1 MSALDNLATGS
12 LLVGGQTIKKISS
25 PAQAA
30 PGKPVVEANASRY
43 SASITVSNAGFGDL
57 YGPPK
62 LNTQVT
68 FSNPLL
74 TSSTSQLLANNL
86 AIPPLKQSPGLLFN
100 PLEPTLGP
108 TQRLAGGSLRLG
120 ELADLGED
128 YDQDI
133 RQYAQLAMPD
143 ENGRYQKMDLTGFTD
158 KKSEDLASIN
168 LQLKTRDG
176 DTINFSLTSYEGH
189 GIGDDERPASF
200 TGTRVAFEFV
210 GQLSKE
216 ELEQVQAFAQS
227 INQASANYFDTGGVD
242 FEALD
247 LASFSQFSAIEL
259 SFLTNGDGSGD
270 QHFKL
275 NYEDS
280 TQVRSIDVNQN
291 GDTSQISINKTSLG
305 ITMPGD
311 QQQQALEEYLT
322 LLTNSAKEA
331 HANQSAAT
339 LMLSVFSLGFDELL
353 ADQEVDQQ
361 SGSPEPITL
370 ASTTDNQAVKNG
382 LVGLPD
388 FDFSFDSKI
397 EHPNAAEQPNEYVG
411 FSLESSLK
419 TQMDDNKSNDTS
431 TITQTQKY
439 DLSAAYYQPLDH
451 LDDVD
456 FNNQNYKYIELDRSS
471 EKVTNLVTK
480 NNELILALSTEQG
493 ESNITTKE
501 YNEGKLVDVDTKHR
515 EHSEVN
521 DFTELAKQEVEQ
533 QTLKLLNAVMID
545 PYQQHQQGEVKDD
558 IKTLDGRALRG
569 QNEHL

>member
-1 MSALDNLATGS
+1 MDILNNLSIGS
-12 LLVGGQTIKKISS
+12 LLVGGQLINKDQKAVAT
-25 PAQAA
+25 QATN
-30 PGKPVVEANASRY
+30 PVVQTNDSRY
-43 SASITVSNAGFGDL
+43 SASITVDTTGLGDR
-57 YGPPK
+57 YAPPK

-74 TSSTSQLLANNL
+74 TSSTSQLLASNL
-86 AIPPLKQSPGLLFN
+86 AIAPLPQTPGLLFN
-100 PLEPTLGP
+100 ALEPSLDP

-128 YDQDI
+128 YEQDI

-143 ENGRYQKMDLTGFTD
+143 ENGRYQKLDLTGFTD

-200 TGTRVAFEFV
+200 TGTRVAFEFE

-227 INQASANYFDTGGVD
+227 INQASAHYFDSGGVD

-280 TQVRSIDVNQN
+280 LQVRSIDVNQN
-291 GDTSQISINKTSLG
+291 GDASQITINKTSLG
-305 ITMPGD
+305 MTMPGD
-311 QQQQALEEYLT
+311 QQEQALEEYLT

-331 HANQSAAT
+331 HANQSAAA

-353 ADQEVDQQ
+353 AGQEVDQQ
-361 SGSPEPITL
+361 SGPTKPITL
-370 ASTTDNQAVKNG
+370 AATTDNQAVKNG

-431 TITQTQKY
+431 AITQTQKF
-439 DLSAAYYQPLDH
+439 DLSAAYYQPLEH

-471 EKVTNLVTK
+471 EKITNLVTK

-493 ESNITTKE
+493 ESNKTTKE
-501 YNEGKLVDVDTKHR
+501 YSEGKLVDSDTKHR

-545 PYQQHQQGEVKDD
+545 PYQQHQQGKVKDD

-569 QNEHL
+569 QNEH

>member
-1 MSALDNLATGS
+1 
-12 LLVGGQTIKKISS
+12 
-25 PAQAA
+25 
-30 PGKPVVEANASRY
+30 
-43 SASITVSNAGFGDL
+43 
-57 YGPPK
+57 
-62 LNTQVT
+62 
-68 FSNPLL
+68 
-74 TSSTSQLLANNL
+74 
-86 AIPPLKQSPGLLFN
+86 
-100 PLEPTLGP
+100 
-108 TQRLAGGSLRLG
+108 
-120 ELADLGED
+120 
-128 YDQDI
+128 
-133 RQYAQLAMPD
+133 
-143 ENGRYQKMDLTGFTD
+143 
-158 KKSEDLASIN
+158 LASIN

-200 TGTRVAFEFV
+200 TGTRVEFEFE
-210 GQLSKE
+210 GQLSAE

-227 INQASANYFDTGGVD
+227 INQASANYFDSGGVD

-247 LASFSQFSAIEL
+247 LASFSQFSAIEM

-291 GDTSQISINKTSLG
+291 GDASQISINKTSLG
-305 ITMPGD
+305 MTMPGD
-311 QQQQALEEYLT
+311 QQEQTLEEYLT

-331 HANQSAAT
+331 HANQSAAA

-353 ADQEVDQQ
+353 AGQEVDQQ

-370 ASTTDNQAVKNG
+370 AATTDNQAVKNG

-431 TITQTQKY
+431 AITQTQKF

-456 FNNQNYKYIELDRSS
+456 FNNQNYQYIELDRSS
-471 EKVTNLVTK
+471 EKITNLVTK

-493 ESNITTKE
+493 ESNKTTKE

-545 PYQQHQQGEVKDD
+545 PYQQHQQGEIKDD

-569 QNEHL
+569 QDEH

>member
-1 MSALDNLATGS
+1 MDILNNLSIGS
-12 LLVGGQTIKKISS
+12 LLVGGQLINKDQKAVAT
-25 PAQAA
+25 QATN
-30 PGKPVVEANASRY
+30 PVVQTNGSRY
-43 SASITVSNAGFGDL
+43 SASITVDTTGLGDR
-57 YGPPK
+57 YAPPK

-74 TSSTSQLLANNL
+74 TSSTSQLLASNL
-86 AIPPLKQSPGLLFN
+86 AIAPLPQTPGLLFN
-100 PLEPTLGP
+100 ALEPSLDP

-128 YDQDI
+128 YEQDI

-143 ENGRYQKMDLTGFTD
+143 ENGRYQKLDLTGFTD

-200 TGTRVAFEFV
+200 TGTRVAFEFE

-216 ELEQVQAFAQS
+216 ELEQVQAFAHS
-227 INQASANYFDTGGVD
+227 INQASAHYFDSGGVD

-291 GDTSQISINKTSLG
+291 GDASQISINKTSLG

-322 LLTNSAKEA
+322 LLTNSAEEA
-331 HANQSAAT
+331 HANQSSSA

-353 ADQEVDQQ
+353 GGEQVDQQ
-361 SGSPEPITL
+361 SGPTKPITL
-370 ASTTDNQAVKNG
+370 AATTDNQAVKNG

-431 TITQTQKY
+431 SITQTQKF

-451 LDDVD
+451 LDEVD
-456 FNNQNYKYIELDRSS
+456 FNNQNYQYIELDRSS

-480 NNELILALSTEQG
+480 NNELILALSTETG
-493 ESNITTKE
+493 EFNKTTKE
-501 YNEGKLVDVDTKHR
+501 YSEGKLVDVDTKHR

-533 QTLKLLNAVMID
+533 QTLKLLNGVMID
-545 PYQQHQQGEVKDD
+545 PYQQHQQGKVKDD

-569 QNEHL
+569 QNEH